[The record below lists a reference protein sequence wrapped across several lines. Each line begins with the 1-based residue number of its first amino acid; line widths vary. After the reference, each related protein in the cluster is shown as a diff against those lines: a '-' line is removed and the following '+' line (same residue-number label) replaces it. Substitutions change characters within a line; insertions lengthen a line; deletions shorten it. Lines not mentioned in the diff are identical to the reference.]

1 MNYSQNI
8 ANTMIYCRD
17 FYFNNLINV
26 VLQAPL
32 PLKLYYKI
40 VTHVLPDIARKL
52 SESIVCRH
60 YNGIVLTLI

>member
-40 VTHVLPDIARKL
+40 VTHVLRDYQNLMNTRKPAYSDHL
-52 SESIVCRH
+52 
-60 YNGIVLTLI
+60 Y

>member
-40 VTHVLPDIARKL
+40 VTHVLRDNQNLMNTRKPAYSDHL
-52 SESIVCRH
+52 
-60 YNGIVLTLI
+60 Y